1 MSDRSSKK
9 SASGRGANRG
19 AAGGSAR
26 LRELRELLRRA
37 DRAYYV
43 DADPIMSD
51 PEYDRLLA
59 ELASLEAAHPELDD
73 PDSPTRRVGG
83 EPIEGFETA
92 RHAVPMRSIDNTY
105 SIEDLEAWIA
115 RVTGLLREAEAIGE
129 ADDPVLVCDPKIDG
143 LAVSLRYEQGRLVR
157 ATTRGDGEQGDV
169 VTENVR
175 TIRGVPLRLEERGS
189 STTPPAVV
197 EIRGEIY
204 LPDREF
210 ARINAER
217 EAAGE
222 ALFANARNAAAGT
235 LKLLDSRIVASR
247 RLAFSAHGRG
257 EVVGRMQAS
266 SHWEFL
272 AAIRAWGVPVEP
284 LAVQARR
291 PKDAVKAVE
300 TFAEKRRGLGYA
312 CDGMVVRVDAFA
324 MQEALGSTS
333 KAPRWCIAFKYPP
346 DRATSRLLEVAWQVG
361 KGGTLTPRATMEPVL
376 LAGTTVRHATL
387 HNIEEIRRKDI
398 RLGDR
403 VEVEKAGEIIPQ
415 VVAPVVRERTGSE
428 RPIEPP
434 AHCPEC
440 KGPVEQEGPK
450 LFCVNPE
457 CPAQFR
463 EKVKWFAGRGQMD
476 LEGFGEKLVDQ
487 LVDARL
493 VTHFADLFLLSKE
506 DLLALERIGETSAQN
521 LLDAAAEAKG
531 RGLARV
537 LSGLGIRHVGAATA
551 KTLAR
556 HYADADALRAASAE
570 ELEQLPDFGPITAA
584 AVAEYLHSKAA
595 GETFRRLAKAGID
608 LSSREHRPGAA
619 AASGPFAG
627 KTVVLTGE
635 LEKFTRPELT
645 ERLESLGA
653 KVTGSVSKKTDLV
666 IAGADAGSKLA
677 KANELGIE
685 VWDEA
690 RLLKALG

>member
-1 MSDRSSKK
+1 MSKRSSGN
-9 SASGRGANRG
+9 SGSGRGAKGG
-19 AAGGSAR
+19 AARIAQ
-26 LRELRELLRRA
+26 LRDLLRRA

-59 ELASLEAAHPELDD
+59 ELASLEAEHPLLVD

-92 RHAVPMRSIDNTY
+92 GHAVPMRSIDNTY
-105 SIEDLEAWIA
+105 SIEDLAAWIE
-115 RVTGLLREAEAIGE
+115 RITRLLRDAEAIAE
-129 ADDPVLVCDPKIDG
+129 DADPALVCDPKIDG
-143 LAVSLRYEQGRLVR
+143 LAVSLRYEEGRLVR
-157 ATTRGDGEQGDV
+157 ATTRGDGEKGDV
-169 VTENVR
+169 VTANVR
-175 TIRGVPLRLEERGS
+175 TIRGIPLRLEAVA
-189 STTPPAVV
+189 PPEVV

-235 LKLLDSRIVASR
+235 LKLLDSRVVASR

-272 AAIRAWGVPVEP
+272 AVIRGWGVPVEP

-291 PKDAVKAVE
+291 PIDAVKAVE
-300 TFAEKRRGLGYA
+300 TFAEKRRSLGYA

-324 MQEALGSTS
+324 LQEALGSTS

-346 DRATSRLLEVAWQVG
+346 DRATSRLIEVAWQVG

-398 RLGDR
+398 RLGDV

-415 VVAPVVRERTGSE
+415 VVAPVVGKRTGKE
-428 RPIEPP
+428 RPITPP
-434 AHCPEC
+434 KHCPEC
-440 KGPVEQEGPK
+440 RGPVEQEGPK

-487 LVDARL
+487 LVDAEL
-493 VTHFADLFLLSKE
+493 VTHFADLFELKKD
-506 DLLALERIGETSAQN
+506 DLLALERVGETSAQN
-521 LLDAAAEAKG
+521 LLDAVESAKS
-531 RGLARV
+531 RGLAKV

-551 KTLAR
+551 KTIAR
-556 HYADADALRAASAE
+556 HYPDAETLLKATAG
-570 ELEQLPDFGPITAA
+570 ELEALPDFGPITAA

-595 GETFRRLAKAGID
+595 GETFRRLARAGVD
-608 LSSREHRPGAA
+608 LASREFRAGGQAK
-619 AASGPFAG
+619 GPFAG

-635 LEKFTRPELT
+635 LENFTRPELT

-653 KVTGSVSKKTDLV
+653 KVAGSVSKKTDLV
-666 IAGADAGSKLA
+666 IAGAAAGSKLA

>member
-1 MSDRSSKK
+1 MSKRT
-9 SASGRGANRG
+9 
-19 AAGGSAR
+19 GSAKGESAEPAR
-26 LRELRELLRRA
+26 IEELRDLLRRA

-59 ELASLEAAHPELDD
+59 ELAALEAKYPLLAD
-73 PDSPTRRVGG
+73 PDSPTCRVGG
-83 EPIEGFETA
+83 EPIEGFATA

-105 SIEDLEAWIA
+105 SIEDLEAWIE
-115 RVTGLLREAEAIGE
+115 RVTKLLRDEGSIAEDAE
-129 ADDPVLVCDPKIDG
+129 PVLVCDPKIDG
-143 LAVSLRYEQGRLVR
+143 LAVSLRYEDGRLVR
-157 ATTRGDGEQGDV
+157 ATTRGDGEKGDV

-175 TIRGVPLRLEERGS
+175 TIRGIPLRLD
-189 STTPPAVV
+189 TAKPPKVL

-217 EAAGE
+217 EEAGE

-257 EVVGRMQAS
+257 EVVGSLGADG
-266 SHWEFL
+266 HWNFL
-272 AAIRAWGVPVEP
+272 SKIRTWGVPVEA
-284 LAVQARR
+284 LAVQAKR
-291 PKDAVKAVE
+291 PKDAVRAVE
-300 TFAEKRRGLGYA
+300 SFAEKRRSLGYA
-312 CDGMVVRVDAFA
+312 CDGMVVRVDSFA
-324 MQEALGSTS
+324 MQEALGATS

-398 RLGDR
+398 RLGDV

-415 VVAPVVRERTGSE
+415 VVAPVVGKRTGTE
-428 RPIEPP
+428 RPITPP
-434 AHCPEC
+434 KHCPEC
-440 KGPVEQEGPK
+440 RGPVEQEGPK
-450 LFCVNPE
+450 LYCVNPE

-476 LEGFGEKLVDQ
+476 LDGFGETIVNQ
-487 LVDARL
+487 LVDAKL
-493 VTHFADLFLLSKE
+493 VTHFADLFELKKD
-506 DLLALERIGETSAQN
+506 DLLALERVGETSAQN
-521 LLDAAAEAKG
+521 LLDAAEAAKS
-531 RGLARV
+531 RGLAKV

-551 KTLAR
+551 KTIAR
-556 HYADADALRAASAE
+556 HYPDAETLLKATAE
-570 ELEQLPDFGPITAA
+570 ELETLPDFGPITAA

-595 GETFRRLAKAGID
+595 GETFRRLAKAGVD
-608 LSSREHRPGAA
+608 LSSCDHRKDAGGPT
-619 AASGPFAG
+619 GPFAG
-627 KTVVLTGE
+627 KTIVLTGE
-635 LEKFTRPELT
+635 LENFTRPELT
-645 ERLESLGA
+645 ERLEGLGA

-666 IAGADAGSKLA
+666 IAGAAAGSKLA

>member
-1 MSDRSSKK
+1 MKVSE
-9 SASGRGANRG
+9 
-19 AAGGSAR
+19 AR
-26 LRELRELLRRA
+26 RRIEELRDLLRRA

-51 PEYDRLLA
+51 PEYDRRLA
-59 ELASLEAAHPELDD
+59 ELAELEAGHPAFDD

-83 EPIEGFETA
+83 EPIGGFETA

-105 SIEDLEAWIA
+105 SIEDLSAWIE
-115 RVTGLLREAEAIGE
+115 RVAKLLRDGE
-129 ADDPVLVCDPKIDG
+129 AVAEDADPVLVCDPKIDG
-143 LAVSLRYEQGRLVR
+143 LAVSLRYERGRLVQ
-157 ATTRGDGEQGDV
+157 ATTRGDGEKGDV
-169 VTENVR
+169 VTSNVR
-175 TIRGVPLRLEERGS
+175 TIRGIPLRLETE
-189 STTPPAVV
+189 TPPAVLEV
-197 EIRGEIY
+197 RGEIY

-222 ALFANARNAAAGT
+222 PLFANARNAAAGT
-235 LKLLDSRIVASR
+235 LKLLDPRIVASR

-257 EVVGRMQAS
+257 EAVGPIGAEG
-266 SHWEFL
+266 HWAFL
-272 AAIRAWGVPVEP
+272 ARLRDWGVPVEP
-284 LAVQARR
+284 LAVLATH
-291 PKDAVKAVE
+291 PAEAVAAVE
-300 TFAEKRRGLGYA
+300 AFAEKRRSLGYA
-312 CDGMVVRVDAFA
+312 CDGMVVRVDSFA
-324 MQEALGSTS
+324 MQAALGSTS

-403 VEVEKAGEIIPQ
+403 IEVEKAGEIIPQ
-415 VVAPVVRERTGSE
+415 VVAPVVKDRTGSE

-434 AHCPEC
+434 AACPEC
-440 KGPVEQEGPK
+440 GGPVEQEGPK

-493 VTHFADLFLLSKE
+493 VAHFADLFELSKE
-506 DLLALERIGETSAQN
+506 DLQSLERVGETSAQN
-521 LLDAAAEAKG
+521 LLAAAEEAKG

-537 LSGLGIRHVGAATA
+537 LAGLGIRHVGTATA
-551 KTLAR
+551 KTIAR
-556 HYADADALRAASAE
+556 HYPDADTLRRATAE
-570 ELEQLPDFGPITAA
+570 ELEGLPDFGPITAA
-584 AVAEYLHSKAA
+584 AVAEYLHSAAA
-595 GETFRRLAKAGID
+595 GETFRRLAAAGVD
-608 LSSREHRPGAA
+608 LSSREFRPGGEGDAA
-619 AASGPFAG
+619 GPFAG
-627 KTVVLTGE
+627 KTIVLTGE
-635 LEKFTRPELT
+635 LESFTRPELT
-645 ERLESLGA
+645 ERLERLGA
-653 KVTGSVSKKTDLV
+653 KVTGSVSKRTDLV
-666 IAGADAGSKLA
+666 VAGAAAGSKLA
-677 KANELGIE
+677 KANQLGIE

-690 RLLKALG
+690 RLLAALPPA

>member
-1 MSDRSSKK
+1 MSKRTGSGSGSSK
-9 SASGRGANRG
+9 
-19 AAGGSAR
+19 GGSEAAR
-26 LRELRELLRRA
+26 IETLRELLRRA

-59 ELASLEAAHPELDD
+59 ELAELEAKHPELDD

-105 SIEDLEAWIA
+105 SIEDLEAWIE
-115 RVTGLLREAEAIGE
+115 RVTRLLREAESIAE
-129 ADDPVLVCDPKIDG
+129 DADPVLVCDPKIDG
-143 LAVSLRYEQGRLVR
+143 LAVSLRYEEGRLVR
-157 ATTRGDGEQGDV
+157 ATTRGDGEKGDV

-175 TIRGVPLRLEERGS
+175 TIRGIPLRLETES
-189 STTPPAVV
+189 PPAVL
-197 EIRGEIY
+197 EIRGEIL

-210 ARINAER
+210 DRLNAER

-235 LKLLDSRIVASR
+235 LKLLDPRIVASR

-257 EVVGRMQAS
+257 EVVGSIEADG
-266 SHWEFL
+266 HWAFL
-272 AAIRAWGVPVEP
+272 ATIRRWGVPVEP
-284 LAVQARR
+284 LAVQAKR
-291 PKDAVKAVE
+291 PKDAVAAVE
-300 TFAEKRRGLGYA
+300 TFAEKRRSLGYA

-346 DRATSRLLEVAWQVG
+346 DRATSRLIEVAWQVG

-398 RLGDR
+398 RLGDV

-415 VVAPVVRERTGSE
+415 VVAPVAKERTGKE

-434 AHCPEC
+434 SHCPEC
-440 KGPVEQEGPK
+440 RGPVEQEGPK

-487 LVDARL
+487 LVDAKL
-493 VTHFADLFLLSKE
+493 VTHFADLFELSKD
-506 DLLALERIGETSAQN
+506 DLLALERVGETSAQN
-521 LLDAAAEAKG
+521 LLDAADDAKS
-531 RGLARV
+531 RGLAKV

-556 HYADADALRAASAE
+556 HYPDADALRKATAE
-570 ELEQLPDFGPITAA
+570 ELETLPDFGPITAA
-584 AVAEYLHSKAA
+584 AVAEYLHSQAA
-595 GETFRRLAKAGID
+595 GETFDRLAKAGVD
-608 LSSREHRPGAA
+608 LASREHRESDGD
-619 AASGPFAG
+619 ASGPFAG

-635 LEKFTRPELT
+635 LEHFTRPELT
-645 ERLESLGA
+645 ERLEALGA
-653 KVTGSVSKKTDLV
+653 KVTGSVSKRTDLV
-666 IAGADAGSKLA
+666 IAGSAAGSKLA

-685 VWDEA
+685 VWDER
-690 RLLKALG
+690 RLLEALQ